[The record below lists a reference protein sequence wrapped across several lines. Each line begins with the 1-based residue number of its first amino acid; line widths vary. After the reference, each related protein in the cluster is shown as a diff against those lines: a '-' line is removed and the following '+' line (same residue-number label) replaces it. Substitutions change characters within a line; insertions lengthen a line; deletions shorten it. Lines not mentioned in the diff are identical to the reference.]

1 MRSEQLDLADLW
13 NRYGDELVGFVRR
26 RLSGISRAGEDA
38 EDVVQDVFLS
48 LHRNPPD
55 HLVHPRGFLYLCVR
69 RKLMELVVSNRATKA
84 APIDPDNWHL
94 TEQPTPVEDFD
105 AMLLICSALST
116 LSEFER
122 AVAIHRFMYG
132 HIEREVGEILGIS
145 RYHVHQIAERAAHEL
160 RINLAVLD
168 DGERIDPTEAAA
180 RKRRLLFEAAAQI
193 GVRAACLQFGVS
205 TSSYFVW
212 QNQDL
217 KAIA

>member
-13 NRYGDELVGFVRR
+13 NRYADELVRFVRS

-38 EDVVQDVFLS
+38 EDVVQDVFLT

-55 HLVHPRGFLYLCVR
+55 HLEHARGFLYLCVR
-69 RKLMELVVSNRATKA
+69 RKLIELVVSNRATKA
-84 APIDPDNWHL
+84 APTEPDSWPLTETPVPDNDL
-94 TEQPTPVEDFD
+94 D

-122 AVAIHRFMYG
+122 AVAISRFMHG
-132 HIEREVGEILGIS
+132 HIEREIGEILGIS

-168 DGERIDPTEAAA
+168 DSERIDPTEVAA
-180 RKRRLLFEAAAQI
+180 RKRRLLFEAAAHI

-217 KAIA
+217 EATA